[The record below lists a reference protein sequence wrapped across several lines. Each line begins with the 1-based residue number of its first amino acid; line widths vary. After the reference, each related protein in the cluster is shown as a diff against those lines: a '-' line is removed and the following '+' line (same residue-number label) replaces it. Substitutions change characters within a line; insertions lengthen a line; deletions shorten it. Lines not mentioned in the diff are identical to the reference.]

1 MAVSSWLAAKP
12 HRKCPTKIFNT
23 APPPPPPPPPGAGST
38 NEDVPVVIV
47 HDVGGKATDDDN
59 QLLCSVEQEVEETS
73 RALELPDLD
82 AKDSS
87 DYGSEFEFS

>member
-1 MAVSSWLAAKP
+1 MAATP
-12 HRKCPTKIFNT
+12 RRKCPPKIFNT
-23 APPPPPPPPPGAGST
+23 APPPPPGGGST

-47 HDVGGKATDDDN
+47 HDVGVKATDDDN

-73 RALELPDLD
+73 RALKLPDLD

-87 DYGSEFEFS
+87 DYGSDFEFS

>member
-1 MAVSSWLAAKP
+1 MAAKP
-12 HRKCPTKIFNT
+12 RRKCPPKIFNT
-23 APPPPPPPPPGAGST
+23 APPPPGAGST

-47 HDVGGKATDDDN
+47 HDVGVKATDDDN

-73 RALELPDLD
+73 RALKLLDLD

-87 DYGSEFEFS
+87 DYGSDFEFS